1 MGNHSNAWYITVF
14 KDKDILKYL
23 LEPSMRPTI
32 LERLTFHYYAVYA
45 PSTQRFYTLDE
56 QDQMAAMLAA
66 ELIKERNDKVLTRD
80 IKVVM
85 MDDFPEDAEH
95 DVERNIAIKYL

>member
-14 KDKDILKYL
+14 KDKDIFKFC
-23 LEPSMRPTI
+23 LEPSTRPTI
-32 LERLTFHYYAVYA
+32 LERLSFHFYAVYT
-45 PSTQRFYTLDE
+45 PSTQRFYTQDE

-80 IKVVM
+80 IKVLM
-85 MDDFPEDAEH
+85 LDDFPEH
-95 DVERNIAIKYL
+95 DVERNIAIKYLE